1 MKRPGRS
8 SRRSNPNITSSI
20 SCCHRVV
27 LWLVSPV
34 WGLLHLR
41 ATRLG
46 GVFLCAG
53 LPLHFLGYVVAIVY
67 GCGVCV
73 WGIYFCMVLV
83 KRVRASGIPVC
94 FYILLSRGEL
104 CVVPPGVFLWVVWL
118 WDGVR
123 VRGQLRCLGHV
134 D

>member
-1 MKRPGRS
+1 MLPS
-8 SRRSNPNITSSI
+8 SRLVVGF
-20 SCCHRVV
+20 SC
-27 LWLVSPV
+27 LGFAASAGDPP
-34 WGLLHLR
+34 G
-41 ATRLG
+41 G

-53 LPLHFLGYVVAIVY
+53 VPLNFLGYVGAIVY
-67 GCGVCV
+67 GGGVCLL
-73 WGIYFCMVLV
+73 GIYFCMVLV
-83 KRVRASGIPVC
+83 KRVRALGIPVC

>member
-1 MKRPGRS
+1 MVGF
-8 SRRSNPNITSSI
+8 
-20 SCCHRVV
+20 SCPCQGAILCWPF
-27 LWLVSPV
+27 LWFAASAGDPP
-34 WGLLHLR
+34 
-41 ATRLG
+41 G

-53 LPLHFLGYVVAIVY
+53 LPLNFLGYVVAIVY
-67 GCGVCV
+67 GCGVCLL
-73 WGIYFCMVLV
+73 GIYFCMVLV
-83 KRVRASGIPVC
+83 KRVRAPGIPVC

>member
-1 MKRPGRS
+1 M
-8 SRRSNPNITSSI
+8 
-20 SCCHRVV
+20 
-27 LWLVSPV
+27 WLVSPV

-53 LPLHFLGYVVAIVY
+53 VPLNFLGYVVAIVY
-67 GCGVCV
+67 GCGVCLL
-73 WGIYFCMVLV
+73 GLYFCMVLV
-83 KRVRASGIPVC
+83 KRVRALGIPVC

-104 CVVPPGVFLWVVWL
+104 GVVPPGVFLWVVWL